1 MLIMIGYE
9 TDLLA
14 VRRELIGDSTPNHE
28 YQRIIA
34 RSQIL
39 VSLRL
44 CIEKDKVIASAI
56 TIARPMT
63 VEQLVGDM
71 RLYRSL
77 LLFLHPGLVS
87 LGISSQVGIYF
98 CGKGYVSLIR
108 RDNWATDTQ
117 LIISYLFRL
126 TGSQIHAKI

>member
-14 VRRELIGDSTPNHE
+14 VWRKMIGDSTRDHE

-39 VSLRL
+39 VSLRQ

-56 TIARPMT
+56 AIARPMT

-71 RLYRSL
+71 RLHRSL
-77 LLFLHPGLVS
+77 LLFLHPGYVG
-87 LGISSQVGIYF
+87 LGISPQVGIHLG
-98 CGKGYVSLIR
+98 CKGDISLIWR
-108 RDNWATDTQ
+108 NDWVIDT
-117 LIISYLFRL
+117 
-126 TGSQIHAKI
+126 

>member
-1 MLIMIGYE
+1 MIGYE

-34 RSQIL
+34 RSQIR

-56 TIARPMT
+56 IIARPMT

-77 LLFLHPGLVS
+77 LLFLHL
-87 LGISSQVGIYF
+87 IYHY
-98 CGKGYVSLIR
+98 KMLK
-108 RDNWATDTQ
+108 
-117 LIISYLFRL
+117 LFVYYNM
-126 TGSQIHAKI
+126 SNNMCE

>member
-56 TIARPMT
+56 IIARPMT
-63 VEQLVGDM
+63 VEQLVGNM

-77 LLFLHPGLVS
+77 LLFSIRALLALASAPRSGYTSAVKAMYRSSGEMTGLPIPNS
-87 LGISSQVGIYF
+87 
-98 CGKGYVSLIR
+98 
-108 RDNWATDTQ
+108 
-117 LIISYLFRL
+117 
-126 TGSQIHAKI
+126 